1 MYMQNSIGEVFIII
15 SKPGFFNNL
24 VKNNNIH
31 IMLGCF
37 RLLEDIENLLD
48 EYTGC

>member
-15 SKPGFFNNL
+15 SKPAFL
-24 VKNNNIH
+24 LILLKNNNIH

-37 RLLEDIENLLD
+37 HLLEDIENLLD